1 MMSNMELLSY
11 NTDSKVRDKECRM
24 DVNVDDERKRAMA
37 LLYAIQSNSMSDYFV
52 KMPFVDEYHS
62 VLDKLAKTGI
72 DVTDFRI
79 PASWMKIEFGWENLG
94 KVVVRE
100 LFLIKLQAILSYLA
114 K

>member
-1 MMSNMELLSY
+1 MRLLGY
-11 NTDSKVRDKECRM
+11 NTDGKGRDKQRRKDM
-24 DVNVDDERKRAMA
+24 NMDDERKRAMA
-37 LLYAIQSNSMSDYFV
+37 LLYAIKSNSMSSYFV
-52 KMPFVDEYHS
+52 EMPFVDEYHS
-62 VLDKLAKTGI
+62 VLDKLEKTGI

-79 PASWMKIEFGWENLG
+79 PASWMKVEIGYAHLG